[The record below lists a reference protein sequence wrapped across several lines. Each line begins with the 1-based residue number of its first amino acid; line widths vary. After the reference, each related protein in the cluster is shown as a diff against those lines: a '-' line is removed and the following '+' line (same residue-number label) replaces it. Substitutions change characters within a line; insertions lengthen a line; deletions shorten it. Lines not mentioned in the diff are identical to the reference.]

1 MKTFRACDFV
11 AASDGLSGALID
23 VRERDEFAHEHI
35 PGAVN
40 YPLSELT
47 RGRWPDLP
55 GSTPLYVICQSGGRS
70 LQACRLLENQGFT
83 HVTNLDGGLSNYKRQ
98 EGNLVRESRVLPLMR
113 QVQIAAGFLVLTGV
127 VLAKALHPGFMYLSG
142 FVGAGLI
149 FAGISGI
156 CPMAN
161 ILAKLPW
168 NKPCGTS
175 CCQE

>member
-1 MKTFRACDFV
+1 MKTIRARDV
-11 AASDGLSGALID
+11 MAASGGLKGTLID
-23 VRERDEFAHEHI
+23 VRERDEFAYEHI
-35 PGAVN
+35 PGALN
-40 YPLSELT
+40 HPLSELT
-47 RGRWPDLP
+47 QGRWPDLP
-55 GSTPLYVICQSGGRS
+55 ASTPLHIICQSGGRS

-83 HVTNLDGGLSNYKRQ
+83 HVTNLEGGLSDYQ
-98 EGNLVRESRVLPLMR
+98 CQQGTLVRESRVLPLMR

-127 VLAKALHPGFMYLSG
+127 VLAKTLHPDFLYLSG

-156 CPMAN
+156 CPMAS

-175 CCQE
+175 CCQG